1 MIHLSKRLQAIADFV
16 DTGDRVADIGTD
28 HAFLPI
34 ALVQSG
40 KCDYVLASDIG
51 AGPLAIAKQNI
62 ADHGLS
68 DKIEVR
74 QGDGLEGIKASDDL
88 DTVVIAGMGGEL
100 ICKIMNNGQHHLD
113 GSENL
118 ILSPHRDV
126 DQVRQWLA
134 DNEFGILDEA
144 ILTDEGH
151 SYEIIVAGRTK
162 PEVPYTAADI
172 AFGPILRK
180 QRSDLFVSELKRRQ
194 RSLQHVLAG
203 LKAASGDIAS
213 KQQQVQAELDL
224 VEAEIHAD

>member
-40 KCDYVLASDIG
+40 KSDYVLASDIG
-51 AGPLAIAKQNI
+51 AGPIAIAKQNI

-68 DKIEVR
+68 AKIEVR
-74 QGDGLEGIKASDDL
+74 QADGLQGIRPEDDL

-100 ICKIMNNGQHHLD
+100 ICKILTDGQHLLD

-134 DNEFGILDEA
+134 DNEFGILDET

-151 SYEIIVAGRTK
+151 TYEVLVAGRTK
-162 PEVPYTAADI
+162 PEVPYTPADI
-172 AFGPILRK
+172 AFGPVLRK
-180 QRSDLFVSELKRRQ
+180 KRSALFVSELQRRQ

-203 LKAASGDIAS
+203 LEVASGDITD
-213 KQQQVQAELDL
+213 KQQQVQADLQL
-224 VEAEIHAD
+224 VEAEINAD